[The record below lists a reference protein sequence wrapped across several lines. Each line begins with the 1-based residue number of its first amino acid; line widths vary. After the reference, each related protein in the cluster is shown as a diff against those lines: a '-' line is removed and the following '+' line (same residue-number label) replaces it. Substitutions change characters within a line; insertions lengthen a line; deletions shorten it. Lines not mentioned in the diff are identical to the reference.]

1 MPGKDSGEGE
11 SDPKA
16 PLADGEEEED
26 IGDPVPGNIQAW
38 IALCAFVAVVF
49 MAMGLASSEWV
60 IAEDGNYWQGLF
72 IACAGKNVDGSGS
85 GSGEASEEKSSSSS
99 SSSESKS
106 AETGSGSGSGSG
118 SGNGCD
124 NDDDDSGYGCTRI
137 DLENQGYTM
146 LVAMFV
152 SISMAANLFGFILA
166 LLASWVRDIDS
177 KRKSYKL
184 SLYLNIVCVA
194 TNLFSLIIYAG
205 CFGEVL
211 EEIDELG
218 PFKNPEDDWSVGWS
232 FQILVAALLFQ
243 VITTLL
249 VGYSLLLL
257 PIIEEVEEEEGA
269 GEEEK

>member
-1 MPGKDSGEGE
+1 
-11 SDPKA
+11 
-16 PLADGEEEED
+16 
-26 IGDPVPGNIQAW
+26 
-38 IALCAFVAVVF
+38 
-49 MAMGLASSEWV
+49 MAMGIASSEWV

-72 IACAGKNVDGSGS
+72 IACAGRNEDGSGS

-124 NDDDDSGYGCTRI
+124 NLEGEYGCNRL
-137 DLENQGYTM
+137 DLEHQGYTM
-146 LVAMFV
+146 FVALIV
-152 SISMAANLFGFILA
+152 SISMAANLFGFVLA
-166 LLASWVRDIDS
+166 ILASWVRDIDS

-184 SLYLNIVCVA
+184 ALYLFITCVV
-194 TNLFSLIIYAG
+194 TNLLSLIIYAG

-211 EEIDELG
+211 EEIDTLG
-218 PFKNPEDDWSVGWS
+218 PFKDPEDDWTVGWS

-243 VITTLL
+243 VATTLL

-269 GEEEK
+269 GGEEEK